1 MQISRSFPNYENFSP
16 RVPVWCVTPER
27 PACIHRFFDT
37 SPISPSGRYVALFQ
51 LPAEDSV
58 PAPGDAGNIVLV
70 DLATGEDR
78 VVAETCGWET
88 QMGAN

>member
-51 LPAEDSV
+51 LPALSFHDCV
-58 PAPGDAGNIVLV
+58 CRWCKADQ
-70 DLATGEDR
+70 THKGES
-78 VVAETCGWET
+78 
-88 QMGAN
+88 